1 MYMYPIPNFFSC
13 QVGVKIFGVQNGR
26 KEIFPGGK
34 FLWIEQMCD
43 IMLPYKKRGGGEG
56 MGLHD
61 GHRKRM
67 KERFLRDGLDGFAD
81 HEALELL
88 LYYAIPRRDTNEL
101 AHCLLERFGSL
112 HGVLTAPVEELR
124 KIEGVGEQAATYL
137 ATLCAVGRRV
147 CLQDAREEKI
157 ITLEDAGAYFMRRL
171 MDERRETLYQVNLDA
186 KGKVRNCRRL
196 SSGTAAMTPVCIRE
210 VVENALH
217 NDASRVLLGHN
228 HPSGVALP
236 SEEDRLVTV
245 QIAQALKAMDITL
258 MDHIV
263 VADGDFVSMAASG
276 MLL

>member
-1 MYMYPIPNFFSC
+1 
-13 QVGVKIFGVQNGR
+13 
-26 KEIFPGGK
+26 
-34 FLWIEQMCD
+34 
-43 IMLPYKKRGGGEG
+43 

-61 GHRKRM
+61 GHRKR
-67 KERFLRDGLDGFAD
+67 KRERFLRDGLDGFAD
-81 HEALELL
+81 HEVLELL

-101 AHCLLERFGSL
+101 AHRLLDRFGSL
-112 HGVLTAPVEELR
+112 RGVLSASIDELQQM
-124 KIEGVGEQAATYL
+124 EGVGEQAAIYL
-137 ATLCAVGRRV
+137 SMLLAIDRRIRM
-147 CLQDAREEKI
+147 QGDQERKI
-157 ITLEDAGAYFMRRL
+157 ITVEDAGNFFLHRMQ
-171 MDERRETLYQVNLDA
+171 DERRETLYQVNLDA

-210 VVENALH
+210 VVENALRH
-217 NDASRVLLGHN
+217 DASQVLLGHN

-236 SEEDRLVTV
+236 SEEDRLVTM

>member
-1 MYMYPIPNFFSC
+1 
-13 QVGVKIFGVQNGR
+13 
-26 KEIFPGGK
+26 
-34 FLWIEQMCD
+34 
-43 IMLPYKKRGGGEG
+43 

-137 ATLCAVGRRV
+137 ATLWAVNKRICCQAEQER
-147 CLQDAREEKI
+147 KI
-157 ITLEDAGAYFMRRL
+157 ITVEDAGAFFLDRMR
-171 MDERRETLYQVNLDA
+171 DERRETLYQVNLDA

-236 SEEDRLVTV
+236 SEEDRQVTA
-245 QIAQALKAMDITL
+245 QIRQALQTVSIDL
-258 MDHIV
+258 VDHIV
-263 VADGDFVSMAASG
+263 VADEDFVSMAASG
-276 MLL
+276 MIL